1 MFISIVCLSHSNTGK
16 KKKPILKKKTHQ
28 KKNRIVLLQT
38 TCVRDLMESVERL
51 LSIFLGF
58 FSIAAD

>member
-1 MFISIVCLSHSNTGK
+1 MFISIVCLSHSNTG

-58 FSIAAD
+58 FLIATD